1 MSKISKNQPK
11 VAQKRHKCPKCPKC
25 PKCGKYYVGYPA
37 LSREYNK
44 TEICPECGVKEAL
57 LILRKRNVIHFSGF
71 TIDEIIQFVID
82 FNDEHY

>member
-11 VAQKRHKCPKCPKC
+11 VAQKRHKCPKC
-25 PKCGKYYVGYPA
+25 GKYYVGYPA
-37 LSREYNK
+37 LSREDNK

-57 LILRKRNVIHFSGF
+57 LILHKRNVIHFSGF

>member
-1 MSKISKNQPK
+1 MK
-11 VAQKRHKCPKCPKC
+11 ARQKRRKC

-37 LSREYNK
+37 LSHEDDK

-57 LILRKRNVIHFSGF
+57 LILHKRNVIHFSGF